1 MQFNVA
7 ICDDEIKETE
17 YIRSLIKK
25 YDMEYELNF
34 NVDIYNSSRDFLKIY
49 KTAGQYDIIFL
60 DVEMPG
66 ISGIELARNIR
77 HIPDSLVKIVF
88 ISNYPEYMQDSF
100 DVQAFNYLTKPL
112 TYKSFCKLISK
123 LIDQIKS
130 GRDNIIILDTEHS
143 SVKLPIRDI
152 IYIKTI
158 NNSNGMLQ
166 YITTDNSFICR
177 GLLSDEEK
185 RLKLHSF
192 ISPHRG
198 ILVNLLHVHFLKS
211 KDLVL
216 DNGES
221 LPISRRQEKYVKS
234 IFSKGILTIYH

>member
-7 ICDDEIKETE
+7 ICDDETKETE
-17 YIRSLIKK
+17 HIRSLINK
-25 YDMEYELNF
+25 YDMEYEVSF
-34 NVDIYNSSRDFLKIY
+34 HIDIYNSSREFTEIY

-66 ISGIELARNIR
+66 ISGLDVARNIR
-77 HIPDSLVKIVF
+77 HLPDSLVKIIF

-112 TYKSFCKLISK
+112 TYPSFSKLISK
-123 LIDQIKS
+123 LIDQITS
-130 GRDNIIILDTEHS
+130 GRDNIIILETEHS
-143 SVKLPIRDI
+143 FITLPIKDI

-166 YITTDNSFICR
+166 YITVDNTFICK

-185 RLKLHSF
+185 KLKIHSF

-198 ILVNLLHVHFLKS
+198 ILVNLLHIHFVKS
-211 KDLVL
+211 RDLVL